1 MASRNQEVNLVC
13 KCSNHRHLT
22 GSKLLQTHPMLVE
35 ALDQTQYSRL
45 LVLLLPSILHQL
57 RCLRIKIELL
67 LFPNC
72 IHKSN
77 KEYQFLAN
85 KIRKTGFKDQIMN
98 ENKEEIQ
105 EQILE
110 MEHVM
115 NVEQALE
122 TLVEMI
128 LGQIPE

>member
-1 MASRNQEVNLVC
+1 
-13 KCSNHRHLT
+13 
-22 GSKLLQTHPMLVE
+22 
-35 ALDQTQYSRL
+35 
-45 LVLLLPSILHQL
+45 
-57 RCLRIKIELL
+57 
-67 LFPNC
+67 
-72 IHKSN
+72 
-77 KEYQFLAN
+77 
-85 KIRKTGFKDQIMN
+85 MN

>member
-1 MASRNQEVNLVC
+1 
-13 KCSNHRHLT
+13 
-22 GSKLLQTHPMLVE
+22 MLVE

-128 LGQIPE
+128 LGQIPEWMIETKENIEMLPMKQAEIMITKIKPITMM

>member
-1 MASRNQEVNLVC
+1 
-13 KCSNHRHLT
+13 
-22 GSKLLQTHPMLVE
+22 MLVE